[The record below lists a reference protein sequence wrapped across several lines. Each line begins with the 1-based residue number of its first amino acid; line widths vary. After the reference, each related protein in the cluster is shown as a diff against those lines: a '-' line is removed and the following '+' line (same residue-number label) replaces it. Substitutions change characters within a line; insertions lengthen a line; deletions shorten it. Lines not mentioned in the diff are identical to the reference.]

1 MDRQAI
7 KDLTY
12 GGIQELLKNRT
23 YYYHSSVGS
32 GYSHWT
38 EEGKAAL
45 AEFMNMVGFEM
56 LRAEE
61 AELDRRAKKMVMDG
75 LKGVK

>member
-1 MDRQAI
+1 
-7 KDLTY
+7 
-12 GGIQELLKNRT
+12 
-23 YYYHSSVGS
+23 
-32 GYSHWT
+32 
-38 EEGKAAL
+38 
-45 AEFMNMVGFEM
+45 MNMVGFEM

>member
-1 MDRQAI
+1 MDRGAI

-12 GGIQELLKNRT
+12 GGLMELLKNRT
-23 YYYHSSVGS
+23 YFYNSAVGA

-38 EEGKAAL
+38 EEGKQAL
-45 AEFMNMVGFEM
+45 AEFFNMVGHEM

-61 AELDRRAKKMVMDG
+61 RELDARAKKMVLDE
-75 LKGVK
+75 LKK